1 MTNSVDMMAII
12 YYSNYYIGGMKV
24 KKFMGLFVS
33 LILIIGVLSGCSG
46 SNNKDTQSKSDNT
59 SAKQT
64 KDNGNSQWPRTIK
77 DATGK
82 EIKFDKKPER
92 VVILHAAFLDYFLL

>member
-1 MTNSVDMMAII
+1 M
-12 YYSNYYIGGMKV
+12 

-33 LILIIGVLSGCSG
+33 FILIIGVLSGCSG
-46 SNNKDTQSKSDNT
+46 SNNKDAESKSDNA
-59 SAKQT
+59 SSEQT
-64 KDNGNSQWPRTIK
+64 KSNENSQWPRTIK

-92 VVILHAAFLDYFLL
+92 VAVLHAAFLEYFFALETPPAASGGA